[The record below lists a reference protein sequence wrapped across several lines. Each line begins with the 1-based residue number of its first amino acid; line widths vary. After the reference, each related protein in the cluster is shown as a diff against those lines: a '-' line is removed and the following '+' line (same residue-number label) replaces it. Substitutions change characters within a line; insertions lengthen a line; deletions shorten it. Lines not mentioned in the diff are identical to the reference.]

1 MAGRADRVEM
11 MAKAVLECLPS
22 SSQDVA
28 TRLGISMSS
37 AESYIRL
44 LRSQNKSHIGAYVR
58 TGAPLDRAVHHPGP
72 GQDVARK
79 LRSQDDD
86 DDTGYFEHRLIAA
99 SAAPPLAAHVRDP
112 ITAALY
118 GAAPSRRSGPEGT

>member
-11 MAKAVLECLPS
+11 MTKAVLECLPS

-28 TRLGISMSS
+28 ARLGISLSS

-58 TGAPLDRAVHHPGP
+58 TGAPLDRAVHHPGA

-79 LRSQDDD
+79 LRSQDD

-99 SAAPPLAAHVRDP
+99 SAAPPLVAHARDP

-118 GAAPSRRSGPEGT
+118 GAAPSRRGGHETA